1 MLRLETAA
9 QARAFLDLCLDPGPG
24 RHTRTL
30 DDLVRIMPPWL
41 QDQIDDHA
49 PHVAELRAEADR
61 LQAALTDAQGA
72 YATALG
78 AWIHD
83 TSEETPA
90 P

>member
-1 MLRLETAA
+1 MLELHTAA
-9 QARAFLDLCLDPGPG
+9 QARAFLGLCLDPGPG

-41 QDQIDDHA
+41 QDQVDGHA
-49 PHVAELRAEADR
+49 PHLAELRAEADR
-61 LQAALTDAQGA
+61 LQAALTEAQTV

-78 AWIHD
+78 AWIND
-83 TSEETPA
+83 SSEETPA